1 MLYAIKWLGASQMR
15 TVLSK
20 IILHT
25 TDKPGAWSIIFQQWL
40 CLCLSPVFCIFSEM
54 LKVLRMPSLARTLRM
69 WRWVRCC
76 LWPQVA
82 CVLLYSSTS
91 QKRRRSR
98 TLEQS
103 RALPIEVTP
112 KLTWLSLASCS
123 TLLEPMLLHPSE
135 SITFQEKQHLG
146 FWGRKTVRENIV
158 LIEVFL

>member
-1 MLYAIKWLGASQMR
+1 MLYAIKWLGASQIR
-15 TVLSK
+15 TVLLK

-25 TDKPGAWSIIFQQWL
+25 TDKPGAWEHYFYCNGYVS
-40 CLCLSPVFCIFSEM
+40 LSPVFCIFSEM
-54 LKVLRMPSLARTLRM
+54 LKVLRMPLLARTLRT

-135 SITFQEKQHLG
+135 SITFQEKEPLG
-146 FWGRKTVRENIV
+146 LWGRKTARENTV
-158 LIEVFL
+158 LIEGFL